1 MVKTP
6 KTPKM
11 PDAGP
16 PDVPVPKL
24 VGLMAVD
31 ARQAAREHGVLIAAA
46 DRDDFDRVA
55 VEYVVRQYPLPG
67 VEVPRD
73 AVVTVWFDFGEGEG
87 GGGAGVRVP
96 RAPGPRG
103 GGMRRELGEP
113 DEPPARTG
121 SFSPCP

>member
-1 MVKTP
+1 MPKTP
-6 KTPKM
+6 KTPE
-11 PDAGP
+11 
-16 PDVPVPKL
+16 VPVPKF

-31 ARQAAREHGVLIAAA
+31 AQAAALAYGVRLAAG
-46 DRDDFDRVA
+46 DRPDLAGAA

-96 RAPGPRG
+96 REPGPRG
-103 GGMRRELGEP
+103 GGLRRELPEP
-113 DEPPARTG
+113 AE